1 MIERNMVELYLDT
14 VRRVFDSPESWSEFL
29 KFSGRFYKYGFA
41 DQIMIYAQRPD
52 ASACATMRQWNT
64 HMRRWIRRGAR
75 GITLLRQKD
84 ANIRLAYVF
93 DVSDTLENELSLAPQ
108 IWQMDSTDHSALMD
122 VFRDISTSISGK
134 SLDQVLSSYTSY
146 CADLMIADPIMDRY
160 KSFILSSVA
169 FSV

>member
-1 MIERNMVELYLDT
+1 
-14 VRRVFDSPESWSEFL
+14 
-29 KFSGRFYKYGFA
+29 
-41 DQIMIYAQRPD
+41 
-52 ASACATMRQWNT
+52 
-64 HMRRWIRRGAR
+64 MRRWIRRGAR

-160 KSFILSSVA
+160 KSFIK
-169 FSV
+169 